1 MFDQL
6 FRLLSKFIE
15 TDTKNQYNGLLFM
28 ELRCGLNIERYYVY
42 VSSVLELAFNC
53 AIFWRDLFAV
63 VQNRPIQWPGE
74 DLGISRPGWIFKKEF
89 ESFVDFFLGRP
100 NWFSELS
107 RSSTK
112 TLKGPVSSKFYFA
125 NKILQKKQTKKSAF
139 RHFLENVDKKVA
151 FLRCSR
157 SPFKII
163 INWRQ

>member
-107 RSSTK
+107 QSSTK

-125 NKILQKKQTKKSAF
+125 NKILQKKQTKKALF
-139 RHFLENVDKKVA
+139 GTFWKMLTKK
-151 FLRCSR
+151 SR
-157 SPFKII
+157 FFDARAPPSKLL
-163 INWRQ
+163 